1 MKADS
6 SSTGWGKK
14 MSYVIAFSNEGATD
28 VTRRY
33 VRNAA
38 AHSLDRSR
46 CPEEVLLYI
55 LSEIRQTRRRD
66 LAKEEKRRLVRDDQR
81 EERELRGY
89 VVLSLTAEIERLV
102 AGGGSSSSSSSSSS
116 TGGSGGGGAGGANA
130 VAAASTAGS
139 EIKLPARTTG
149 TQAWRRERGENGE
162 ESDGASQRDR
172 P

>member
-1 MKADS
+1 
-6 SSTGWGKK
+6 

-33 VRNAA
+33 IRDAA
-38 AHSLDRSR
+38 AHSLERNR

-55 LSEIRQTRRRD
+55 LHEIRQMRRKD

-89 VVLSLTAEIERLV
+89 VVLALTAEIERLIP
-102 AGGGSSSSSSSSSS
+102 GGGRP
-116 TGGSGGGGAGGANA
+116 GSAGAAA
-130 VAAASTAGS
+130 AARPSVAASS
-139 EIKLPARTTG
+139 EVKLPARSTG
-149 TQAWRRERGENGE
+149 TEAWRRARGENGE
-162 ESDGASQRDR
+162 GGEAEPGDDAARRDG